1 MLGALGGILWWWWRM
16 HTRQSGSNYNLKY
29 RLAWGVATLRF
40 CSCLCSL
47 VLGLWTEMWL
57 CANKRN
63 AFKKKNQACPND
75 RSDVAEVEAQT
86 ATFCGLQVR
95 KVIPDVLFEAW
106 MKRLEC
112 KYTTVKWRLPWATTK
127 QWWQRQVGAFCTS
140 SDYSFPPKLVSFV
153 LFVFPVFILCYT
165 WKKKSHNERLAGN
178 NCR

>member
-1 MLGALGGILWWWWRM
+1 MAFCDDDEGCTLVNLGVIIIWSIVLPGEWRPCV
-16 HTRQSGSNYNLKY
+16 SAVVSVVWCWGFELKCGCAQTKEM
-29 RLAWGVATLRF
+29 RL
-40 CSCLCSL
+40 
-47 VLGLWTEMWL
+47 
-57 CANKRN
+57 
-63 AFKKKNQACPND
+63 KKNQACPND
-75 RSDVAEVEAQT
+75 RSDVAEVEAKT

-127 QWWQRQVGAFCTS
+127 QRWQRQGGAFCTS

-165 WKKKSHNERLAGN
+165 WKKKSHNERLTGN